1 LREILEHIL
10 TSSFWSEGG
19 RNTDHP
25 CPAEVERDIIL
36 TILILLMG
44 SPNAVPIRRNLRL
57 EECGDDQCRK

>member
-1 LREILEHIL
+1 LREILKYIL
-10 TSSFWSEGG
+10 TSSSWSEGE
-19 RNTDHP
+19 RHTDCP

-36 TILILLMG
+36 TILLLLMG